1 VCGRSEEQAVQVGC
15 ATSEERAAQ
24 VGRATGSG
32 LRRAAFGWGGRPV
45 AKRYRKMYLILVT
58 QILMLFDCMFICL
71 FFTQEMGKV
80 NVHLCLQ

>member
-1 VCGRSEEQAVQVGC
+1 VRDERGASGAGGARNGLWTEARGVQVGR
-15 ATSEERAAQ
+15 T
-24 VGRATGSG
+24 
-32 LRRAAFGWGGRPV
+32 PV

-58 QILMLFDCMFICL
+58 QILMLFGCMFICL